1 MKELGCG
8 VKSCVSRLFLC
19 IHYTASSYL
28 SSCFPNVRPA
38 AKHRHDTGLKQIL
51 AIVENSCGSTEDL
64 EAANAVVVWHERLT
78 ASMEEGESYA
88 TLL

>member
-1 MKELGCG
+1 
-8 VKSCVSRLFLC
+8 VKSCDSRLFSC
-19 IHYTASSYL
+19 IYYTASSYL
-28 SSCFPNVRPA
+28 LPCLSIVRPA

-51 AIVENSCGSTEDL
+51 AIVENSCRSIEEL
-64 EAANAVVVWHERLT
+64 EAAKVVVVWHERLT